1 MFRTLLIASLALTI
15 APVQASTLLV
25 LGDSISAGYG
35 LANVAEGW
43 VALLNGPLAQSGYQ
57 VVNAGISGDTTAGGL
72 NRLPRLIEKHS
83 PDIVIIELGGN
94 DGLRGISIAEM
105 DRNLREIVMV
115 SRKAG
120 AVPVLLGM
128 QMPPNFGK
136 QFAERFE
143 TTYSRIARDLSVV
156 FVAGFLK
163 GVGDVPE
170 LMQPDAIHPNATAQA
185 LLEKKVL
192 DAVTPLLKLKHPVSS
207 QKKEKP

>member
-1 MFRTLLIASLALTI
+1 MALPTR
-15 APVQASTLLV
+15 ASTLLV

-35 LANVAEGW
+35 LANIAEGW
-43 VALLNGPLAQSGYQ
+43 VALLGASVASSGDR

-72 NRLPRLIEKHS
+72 TRLPRLLEKNT

-105 DRNLREIVMV
+105 EQNLRDIVQV
-115 SRKAG
+115 CRKVG

-136 QFAERFE
+136 KFAQTFE
-143 TTYSRIARDLSVV
+143 GTYPRIAKDLGVV
-156 FVAGFLK
+156 LVEGFLK

-170 LMQPDAIHPNATAQA
+170 LMQPDAIHPNAKAQ
-185 LLEKKVL
+185 
-192 DAVTPLLKLKHPVSS
+192 PLLRDKVFKALNPVIKSKHQPTPRSN
-207 QKKEKP
+207 